1 MTVLSIIKDLLAKGF
16 TVDTAV
22 DLSFANGTVARCKAS
37 HLIDGS
43 VKYDK
48 MYGELTTYYSIDE
61 MLSMNLIAINNVRS
75 DNTLYRIRVM
85 YGSNYKMATVLYEDE
100 ATAERCAAEID
111 ALDEAW
117 VIGDIEEVP
126 EPKFPV
132 NYDTWFG
139 LNGEAFQRRLIWKV
153 I

>member
-1 MTVLSIIKDLLAKGF
+1 MT
-16 TVDTAV
+16 
-22 DLSFANGTVARCKAS
+22 
-37 HLIDGS
+37 
-43 VKYDK
+43 
-48 MYGELTTYYSIDE
+48 M
-61 MLSMNLIAINNVRS
+61 
-75 DNTLYRIRVM
+75 YRIRVK

-139 LNGEAFQRRLIWKV
+139 LDGETFQRRLIWKV
-153 I
+153 V